1 LGKILITGALG
12 QIGSVLGSALKQH
25 YGDDQVVLSD
35 IKDNGSKGI
44 FELLDITD
52 IARLREVVHKHNI
65 DTVYHLAA
73 ILSAKGEED
82 PLWTWDLNMQGL
94 FNVLELGK
102 DKSISKIFFPSSIAV
117 FGKQSKLIKAPQS
130 SLTDPN
136 TVYGISK
143 VSGEYWCQYYHYKY
157 GVDVRS
163 LRYPGIIG
171 YQSLPGGGTTDYAVE
186 IFHAALKGNEYTCF
200 LKKDSCLPMMYMED
214 AMRATI
220 ELMEAE
226 GENIKIRTSYN
237 ITGFSFTPE
246 KLYNEILKYKPD
258 FKINN
263 QADYRQE
270 IADSWPNNIDDT
282 EAMIHWGWKSRFNL
296 KTMVKDMFTNLEKI
310 YLKESVKL

>member
-1 LGKILITGALG
+1 MGKILLTGALG
-12 QIGSVLGSALKQH
+12 QVGSVLGTALKKKF
-25 YGDDQVVLSD
+25 GDDQVVLSD
-35 IKDNGSKGI
+35 IHDKGVNGI

-52 IARLREVVHKHNI
+52 IARLREVVSKHNI

-102 DKSISKIFFPSSIAV
+102 EKAVEKIFFPSSIAV
-117 FGKQSKLIKAPQS
+117 FGKQSKLINAPQS

-143 VSGEYWCQYYHYKY
+143 VSGEYWCQYYHNKY

-163 LRYPGIIG
+163 LRYPGLIG
-171 YQSLPGGGTTDYAVE
+171 YESLPGGGTTDYAVE
-186 IFHAALKGNEYTCF
+186 IFHYAIKKKDYTCF
-200 LKKDSCLPMMYMED
+200 LKADSCLPMMYMAD

-220 ELMEAE
+220 ELMEAD

-237 ITGFSFTPE
+237 IAGFSVTPE
-246 KLYNEILKYKPD
+246 RLYNEIINYKPD
-258 FKINN
+258 FRVNY
-263 QADYRQE
+263 QADYRQG

-282 EAMIHWGWKSRFNL
+282 EAMIHWGWKSNFNL
-296 KTMVKDMFTNLEKI
+296 KTMVKDMFVNLEKI
-310 YLKESVKL
+310 YLENSVKL